1 MDKMR
6 DKIVRFMYGRYGQD
20 EFSVALM
27 ITGMVLMVL
36 SVLPKMHFL
45 YAISFMCVVYAMY
58 RTFSKDFNKRY
69 KERNWYLKVSKKPS
83 KFIRIQTRRFK
94 ERKTHDYY
102 RCNKCGTYNR
112 IPKGHG
118 KILITCPKCSN
129 QFERK

>member
-45 YAISFMCVVYAMY
+45 YAISFICVVYAMY

-69 KERNWYLKVSKKPS
+69 KERN
-83 KFIRIQTRRFK
+83 
-94 ERKTHDYY
+94 
-102 RCNKCGTYNR
+102 
-112 IPKGHG
+112 
-118 KILITCPKCSN
+118 
-129 QFERK
+129 